1 MMLSV
6 RGIIRKT
13 NEKRIK
19 YRICAFNLANS
30 AFLSYNGL
38 NEKQEKRPPA
48 AAEREEKQWKK
59 CAV

>member
-19 YRICAFNLANS
+19 C
-30 AFLSYNGL
+30 GGT
-38 NEKQEKRPPA
+38 A
-48 AAEREEKQWKK
+48 ADSRVFDILPGERYIF
-59 CAV
+59 